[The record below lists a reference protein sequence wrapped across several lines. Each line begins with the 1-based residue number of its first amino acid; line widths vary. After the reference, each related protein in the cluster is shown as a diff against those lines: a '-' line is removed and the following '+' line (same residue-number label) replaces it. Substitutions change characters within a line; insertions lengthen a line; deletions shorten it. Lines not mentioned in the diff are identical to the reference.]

1 MSDISKQIV
10 KDVENGILPKILDI
24 NDITN
29 NSFGLQPYID
39 NSRNYKLD
47 ILSILKCLYRR

>member
-1 MSDISKQIV
+1 MSDKAREII

-39 NSRNYKLD
+39 NSRNYELD